1 MARTNN
7 DEQQIALNILLS
19 TIEVVAANVK
29 GRHWLV
35 SGTHFRSLHLEFDDV
50 WKTLLNAADK
60 VAETQRVIGGVPYTS
75 MTEFLGASILVGED
89 PQTSVEAELM
99 VERTRNELNV
109 LIEHIHSGVREGFFD
124 PTTENDLLNITS
136 ALRHHILFLDG
147 FLANWKASV

>member
-7 DEQQIALNILLS
+7 DEQQDALNILLA

-50 WKTLLNAADK
+50 WKTLLDAADK
-60 VAETQRVIGGVPYTS
+60 VAETQRVIGGIPSTG
-75 MTEFLGASILVGED
+75 MAEFIAESIIKEDSQVVG
-89 PQTSVEAELM
+89 SAELM

-109 LIEHIHSGVREGFFD
+109 LIESIHSGVREDFFD
-124 PTTENDLLNITS
+124 PTTENDVLNISS

-147 FLANWKASV
+147 FLANWKAAV

>member
-7 DEQQIALNILLS
+7 GEQQDALNTLLA

-50 WKTLLNAADK
+50 WKTLLDAADK
-60 VAETQRVIGGVPYTS
+60 VAETQRVIGGVPYIGLS
-75 MTEFLGASILVGED
+75 EFVEMSIVAED
-89 PQTSVEAELM
+89 PQIAIGAELM

-109 LIEHIHSGVREGFFD
+109 LIESIHSGVREDFFD
-124 PTTENDLLNITS
+124 PTTENDVLNISS

-147 FLANWKASV
+147 FLANWKAAV

>member
-7 DEQQIALNILLS
+7 DEQQDALNILLA

-35 SGTHFRSLHLEFDDV
+35 AGTHFRSLHLEFDDV
-50 WKTLLNAADK
+50 WKTLLDAADK

-75 MTEFLGASILVGED
+75 MNDFLDIGED
-89 PQTSVEAELM
+89 PQTAVGAELM
-99 VERTRNELNV
+99 VEHTRNELNV
-109 LIEHIHSGVREGFFD
+109 IIESIHNGVRENFFD
-124 PTTENDLLNITS
+124 PTTENDVLNISS

-147 FLANWKASV
+147 FLANWEAAV